1 MVTCPNCKKELA
13 DGTKF
18 CIGCGT
24 KLEEAPVA
32 EETPV
37 EVVPAEKKA
46 PAFDVSKIVD
56 TIKNVPKKMWAIGG
70 GILAAIVVVIVAV
83 VVILGM
89 APRAKHVVYLK
100 DGELYLSMLDGKEPI
115 ELTSKFSSGDV
126 GKDSVAVWL
135 ARQYVKFSEDGKRV
149 FYPDKWDRDSYSFDL
164 YYCNTSGNA
173 EAERIAKNITG
184 YAITP
189 DGKTVYYVSDET
201 LYSHNLKEET
211 EIEDDVQ
218 GFWVSE
224 DAKRIVFLDQ
234 DYDLY
239 QLKNGKEPEKIA
251 RAIELCHVNEDVS
264 NVFYKDR
271 EGDLY
276 VWKYGAEEAE
286 KIDDSVYSMIT
297 GYNNGGA
304 YYVKMKTVTTTMA
317 DYIID
322 DYKDADAAIVKP
334 VYPDYDSYSWPVAP
348 DYPYSWDYATYEEY
362 EAAYAQYQLDY
373 EKYQTDYDAM
383 YAQYQNDIDQYY
395 KDYDAWYAKSDRDYY
410 RERFVN
416 YQYDISMLEL
426 YYYDGTESK
435 LVVDNMD
442 VSSHSNGQYSFL
454 FDDMPPVLTF
464 YVSEMVGESVKI
476 NISEISSLSTTNR
489 LIKESL
495 ESNRRFAVA
504 SGAESNV
511 FDAGLVENLHIAED
525 GKHVYYSPSDNTITD
540 TLYEISTDGSV
551 SDAVEYDT
559 EVGFVWGTLSNG
571 KPVYFK
577 DYDYE
582 DAEGT
587 LYIAKEKIEKDVHDI
602 IVPVNGGE
610 GIFLW
615 TDSNG
620 DEGNLCYYDGKD
632 VEELQDDVSL
642 FDYGVTEKGGFIGL
656 VDYSYS
662 KEEGKLYYFEG
673 TKEGK
678 EIDEDVITIITPYGL
693 VLEYR

>member
-24 KLEEAPVA
+24 KLEEAPVV
-32 EETPV
+32 ETAT
-37 EVVPAEKKA
+37 AEKKA
-46 PAFDVSKIVD
+46 PAFDVSKIAD
-56 TIKNVPKKMWAIGG
+56 TIKNVPKKMWAIAG
-70 GILAAIVVVIVAV
+70 GILAAVVVVIVAV

-89 APRAKHVVYLK
+89 APRDKHVVYLK

-115 ELTSKFSSGDV
+115 ELTSKFASRELGQ
-126 GKDSVAVWL
+126 DSLEIWM

-149 FYPDKWDRDSYSFDL
+149 FYPEKCDRDSYSFDL
-164 YYCNTSGNA
+164 YYRNTSGNA
-173 EAERIAKNITG
+173 EGERIVKNITN
-184 YAITP
+184 YSITA
-189 DGKTVYYVSDET
+189 DGKTVFYVSDGT

-211 EIEDDVQ
+211 EIEDDIQ

-239 QLKNGKEPEKIA
+239 QLKDGKEPEKIA

-271 EGDLY
+271 EGSLY

-286 KIDDSVYSMIT
+286 KIDDSVYSMII

-362 EAAYAQYQLDY
+362 EAACAQYQLDY

-416 YQYDISMLEL
+416 YQYDVSTLEL

-442 VSSHSNGQYSFL
+442 VSSHNNGQYSFL

-504 SGAESNV
+504 SGTESNV
-511 FDAGLVENLHIAED
+511 FDRGLVRNLNIAED
-525 GKHVYYSPSDNTITD
+525 GKHVYYSPSED
-540 TLYEISTDGSV
+540 TGTGALYEISTDGSV

-602 IVPVNGGE
+602 VVPVKGGE
-610 GIFLW
+610 GIYLW

-632 VEELQDDVSL
+632 VKELQEDVSL
-642 FDYGVTEKGGFIGL
+642 FDCGVTEKGGFIGL

-678 EIDEDVITIITPYGL
+678 EIDEDVITVITPYG
-693 VLEYR
+693 YR